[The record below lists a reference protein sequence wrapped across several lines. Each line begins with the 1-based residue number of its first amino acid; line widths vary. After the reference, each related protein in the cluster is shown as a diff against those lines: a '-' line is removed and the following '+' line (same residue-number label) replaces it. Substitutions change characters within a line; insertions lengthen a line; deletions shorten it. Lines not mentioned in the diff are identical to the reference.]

1 MQEFIHYIQ
10 DTIDQR
16 GIVRNY
22 TVLNHEIRTGRN
34 VKQLIHRAAQ
44 FSQSAPQGPSYLIAS
59 RETLEEEIP
68 PYEVNPKKYRPLA
81 PKALDPES
89 VREIGEAL
97 INAKLPVVITSYVG
111 KNVAAVPELVKLA
124 EATGLAVLV
133 GQRSLACDH
142 LAFFSDRS
150 HRKPYRAT

>member
-1 MQEFIHYIQ
+1 M
-10 DTIDQR
+10 
-16 GIVRNY
+16 RNY

-81 PKALDPES
+81 PKALDPAS
-89 VREIGEAL
+89 VKEIGEAL

-111 KNVAAVPELVKLA
+111 KHVAAVPELVKLA

-133 GQRSLACDH
+133 GLRLVACDN
-142 LAFFSDRS
+142 LAIVLTEGIAGSRTRE
-150 HRKPYRAT
+150 HELPT

>member
-1 MQEFIHYIQ
+1 M
-10 DTIDQR
+10 
-16 GIVRNY
+16 RNY

-81 PKALDPES
+81 PKALDPDS
-89 VREIGEAL
+89 VKEIGEAL
-97 INAKLPVVITSYVG
+97 TNAKLPVVITGYVG

-133 GQRSLACDH
+133 GQRPVVSEN
-142 LAFFSDRS
+142 LAFCTNGNN
-150 HRKPYRAT
+150 HRKPYQVP